1 MNTGA
6 SVRSPKLV
14 DLPLTPRRTG
24 WPWTEES
31 PQLPDTMPDGS
42 PWPRV
47 SIVTP
52 SYNQAQFIEE
62 TIRSVLLQGYPK
74 LEYIV
79 IDGGSTDE
87 SVDIIRKYEEWI
99 THWVSEPDRGQ
110 SHAINKGWLR
120 ATGEI
125 IAYLNSDDTYEPRA
139 LANAA
144 LAIQAHP
151 EWGMVYGDCALI
163 GEMSQR
169 VGYWKARE
177 FDLQDLLFVNRIGQP
192 AVFVRRFALERVGY
206 LDENLH
212 MVMDRDLW
220 LRIGLAFPV
229 GSLPGQHLANHRI
242 HEHAKTSMHQ
252 LRATEE
258 IERVIK
264 RTLDD
269 PRLPFPASSVANRAH
284 GTLYCRHAAVL
295 VKHERWDEA
304 RTWLL
309 RAVMSYPAVV
319 VNYRINWRWM
329 LPLLLLGGK
338 LTALLFSNGRRL
350 KNRFK
355 SAFAG

>member
-1 MNTGA
+1 
-6 SVRSPKLV
+6 
-14 DLPLTPRRTG
+14 
-24 WPWTEES
+24 
-31 PQLPDTMPDGS
+31 MPDSS
-42 PWPRV
+42 PWPLV

-74 LEYIV
+74 LEYIA
-79 IDGGSTDE
+79 IDGGSTDG

-99 THWVSEPDRGQ
+99 TYWTSEPDRGQ
-110 SHAINKGWLR
+110 SHAINKGWRR
-120 ATGEI
+120 ATGDI

-144 LAIQAHP
+144 LVMQAHP

-169 VGYWKARE
+169 VGYWEARE
-177 FDLQDLLFVNRIGQP
+177 FNLQDLLFTNRIGQP
-192 AVFVRRFALERVGY
+192 AVFIRCSALEQVGY
-206 LDENLH
+206 LDESLY

-229 GSLPGQHLANHRI
+229 ESLPGQHLANHRI
-242 HEHAKTSMHQ
+242 HEHAKTSMYQ
-252 LRATEE
+252 LRAAEE

-269 PRLPFPASSVANRAH
+269 PRLPFPASSVANRAY
-284 GTLYCRHAAVL
+284 GTLYCQRAAML
-295 VKHERWDEA
+295 VNRERWDEA
-304 RTWLL
+304 QTWLL
-309 RAVMSYPAVV
+309 RAVKFYPGVV
-319 VNYRINWRWM
+319 VSYRIYWRWM

-355 SAFAG
+355 SASACWCIKRKLHQTWGKASLLSKGED